1 MTTVPRSAAD
11 DLARL
16 RKIEGQ
22 IQGVQ
27 KMIGQG
33 RYCIDVLTQIGSVV
47 GALKRVEENILDRH
61 LRTCVRDSLS
71 RGTPAD
77 QDRKIEE
84 IVAVLGRF
92 RSHG

>member
-27 KMIGQG
+27 KMIGEG

-47 GALKRVEENILDRH
+47 GALKSVEENILDRH
-61 LRTCVRDSLS
+61 LRTCVRESLS
-71 RGTPAD
+71 HGTPAD

-84 IVAVLGRF
+84 IVSVLGRF
-92 RSHG
+92 RKHG